1 MSKSQARS
9 ILLVGSVPLESAASV
24 FELVGTKLGALVK
37 RIPDGETGSRKDW
50 VGWQAEAMKSAKG
63 LEPGGTR
70 PLQGGYV
77 FQLYNVKPGAAVEFG
92 ALGYAASAIRSYE
105 DFKKARN
112 AGKIPAGTRFQVSLP
127 TPIAVVLTFSEPAAV
142 PAIWPAYEARLSEEI
157 DEIAAAI
164 PHKDLAIQWDIAA
177 EICFVL
183 ENPEMV
189 KLLPMEPMVASIARA
204 SAHVPADA
212 ELGLHLC
219 YGDPG
224 HKHVIE
230 PKDTKL
236 MVDLTNAIVA
246 AIKHPI
252 GWVHMPVPRDRDDV
266 AYFTPLKGLKLGHG
280 TELYL
285 GLVHRTDGI
294 DGARRRLAAA
304 KQIVSDF
311 GVATECGFGRR
322 PPETVP
328 ALIDLHF
335 EVRGGGRASLKQDKS
350 LDSRERTERIYRGT
364 GTTSISAMAPTFFA
378 LSAACS

>member
-1 MSKSQARS
+1 MMAAKARPV
-9 ILLVGSVPLESAASV
+9 LLVGSVPLDSSASV
-24 FELVGTKLGALVK
+24 FEAIGTRLNDLVK
-37 RIPDGETGSRKDW
+37 RIPDGETGVRKDW
-50 VGWQAEAMKSAKG
+50 IGWQAEVMKNAKG

-70 PLQGGYV
+70 QLQGGYL
-77 FQLYNVKPGAAVEFG
+77 FQLYNVKAGAAVELG
-92 ALGYAASAIRSYE
+92 PLGYAAVAIRSYE
-105 DFKKARN
+105 DFKKARA
-112 AGKIPAGTRFQVSLP
+112 AGKLPAVAQFQVSLP

-142 PAIWPAYEARLSEEI
+142 PAMWAAYEARLNQEV

-164 PHKDLAIQWDIAA
+164 PHRDLAIQWDIAA

-189 KLLPMEPMVASIARA
+189 KVIPMEALVASIARA

-236 MVDLTNAIVA
+236 MVDFTNHLVT
-246 AIKHPI
+246 AIKHSI
-252 GWVHMPVPRDRDDV
+252 AWVHMPVPRERDDV
-266 AYFTPLKGLKLGHG
+266 GYFTPLKGLKLAPE

-285 GLVHRTDGI
+285 GLVHGTDGLA
-294 DGARRRLAAA
+294 GARRRLAAA
-304 KQIVSDF
+304 KQVVTDF
-311 GVATECGFGRR
+311 GIATECGFGRR

-328 ALIDLHF
+328 ALIDLHR
-335 EVRGGGRASLKQDKS
+335 EVAIAG
-350 LDSRERTERIYRGT
+350 
-364 GTTSISAMAPTFFA
+364 
-378 LSAACS
+378 